1 MKWIFTAKKFSTTL
15 WKEYM
20 NKIAIKDCD
29 IVFLSYDEPNCE
41 KNYAALKQI
50 VPWAKRVH
58 GIHGSDAAHKACAAV
73 SDTEYFLTV
82 DGDTQINPKILDV
95 ILDLDAMGM
104 DSNWIFSWCGHINV
118 NGLKYGNGSLKLWT
132 RKFVNEMKTHENYS
146 GADNNEIE
154 FCYFNN
160 LYQFNENYSTSYIN
174 STPKQAWRAGFREGV
189 KMSLSKNY
197 RIKHI
202 NELWWQNYHRLLIW
216 MTVGQDL
223 QNGIWAIAGAR
234 EGCYRVLCTMWDYTQ
249 VRDFKTLEQLWLSF
263 SNNNT
268 CNEKDAKQKSIIL
281 GKEIKDI
288 HALDFPIEPFDVD
301 NSKFFKKLYHNP
313 PRTIRKTI

>member
-1 MKWIFTAKKFSTTL
+1 MLLIYIVKKFLITR

-29 IVFLSYDEPNCE
+29 IIFLSYDEPNCE
-41 KNYAALKQI
+41 KNYAALKQL

-58 GIHGSDAAHKACAAV
+58 GVHGSDAAHKACADL
-73 SDTEYFLTV
+73 SHTEYFLTV
-82 DGDTQINPKILDV
+82 DGDTQIDCKILDV
-95 ILDLDAMGM
+95 IIDLDAMGM
-104 DSNWIFSWCGHINV
+104 DNSWIFSWCGHINV
-118 NGLKYGNGSLKLWT
+118 NGLRYGNGSLKLWT
-132 RKFVNEMKTHENYS
+132 KKFVKEMKTHENY
-146 GADNNEIE
+146 GGTDHNEIE
-154 FCYFNN
+154 FCYFKN

-189 KMSLSKNY
+189 KMSLTKNY

-216 MTVGQDL
+216 MTVGQDVS
-223 QNGIWAIAGAR
+223 NGIWAIIGAR
-234 EGCYRVLCTMWDYTQ
+234 LGCQKVLCTMWDYTQ
-249 VRDFKTLEQLWLSF
+249 VRDFKALDELWISF

-268 CNEKDAKQKSIIL
+268 LYETEAKYQSVALAKD
-281 GKEIKDI
+281 IKDI
-288 HALDFPIEPFDVD
+288 HEMDFPVEPFDID
-301 NSKFFKKLYHNP
+301 SSKFFKKLYVNS

>member
-1 MKWIFTAKKFSTTL
+1 
-15 WKEYM
+15 M

-58 GIHGSDAAHKACAAV
+58 GIHGSDTAHKACAELSV
-73 SDTEYFLTV
+73 TKYLITV
-82 DGDTQINPKILDV
+82 DGDRQINPKILDV

-132 RKFVNEMKTHENYS
+132 RKFVNEMKTHENYT
-146 GADNNEIE
+146 GTDNNEIE

-189 KMSLSKNY
+189 KMSLNQNS
-197 RIKHI
+197 RVKHI

-216 MTVGQDL
+216 MTVGQDVE
-223 QNGIWAIAGAR
+223 NGIWAIAGAR
-234 EGCYRVLCTMWDYTQ
+234 EGCRKVLCSTWDYTQ
-249 VRDFKTLEQLWLSF
+249 VRDFKILEKSWLAF

-268 CNEKDAKQKSIIL
+268 CDEKDARKKSIIL
-281 GKEIKDI
+281 AQEIKKRYEM
-288 HALDFPIEPFDVD
+288 DFPIEPFDVD
-301 NSKFFKKLYHNP
+301 SSKFFKKLYVNT

>member
-1 MKWIFTAKKFSTTL
+1 
-15 WKEYM
+15 M

-82 DGDTQINPKILDV
+82 DGDTQIDPKILDV

-189 KMSLSKNY
+189 KMSLNKNS
-197 RIKHI
+197 RVKHI
-202 NELWWQNYHRLLIW
+202 NELWWQNYHRLLVW
-216 MTVGQDL
+216 MTVGQDVE
-223 QNGIWAIAGAR
+223 NGIWAIAGAR
-234 EGCYRVLCTMWDYTQ
+234 EGCRRLLCSTWDYTQ
-249 VRDFKTLEQLWLSF
+249 VRDFKILEKSWLAF

-268 CNEKDAKQKSIIL
+268 CDEKDARKKSIIL
-281 GKEIKDI
+281 AEEIKNRYEM
-288 HALDFPIEPFDVD
+288 DFPIEPFDID
-301 NSKFFKKLYHNP
+301 SSKFFKKLYVNT